1 MVQLVEEFFQK
12 YGIYTF
18 IAVMTLLGFFNG
30 LKKPIKKYYLVLYH
44 KYKEYKKNK
53 IRNKF
58 YDTISSMDFLV
69 WSNELLSLIYS

>member
-30 LKKPIKKYYLVLYH
+30 LKKPIKKYYLVLHH
-44 KYKEYKKNK
+44 KYKEYKK
-53 IRNKF
+53 IRFGINFMTRLVVWTFSCGPMSF
-58 YDTISSMDFLV
+58 YL
-69 WSNELLSLIYS
+69 

>member
-30 LKKPIKKYYLVLYH
+30 LKKPIKKYYLVLHH
-44 KYKEYKKNK
+44 KYKEYKKK
-53 IRNKF
+53 
-58 YDTISSMDFLV
+58 
-69 WSNELLSLIYS
+69 

>member
-30 LKKPIKKYYLVLYH
+30 LKKPIKKYYLVSVSYTHL
-44 KYKEYKKNK
+44 
-53 IRNKF
+53 
-58 YDTISSMDFLV
+58 TLPTT
-69 WSNELLSLIYS
+69 